1 MSQPHIRPFFKKAKD
16 IGRGCPRPCRRGA
29 DPNKVRRVP
38 KILRSDARTLAADN
52 FAVPLNTGIRLK
64 RSLAPEF
71 RISNL
76 RRWKCKPGKLL
87 TIGNEEQSHGPD
99 AQEVSV
105 GMLSSALTVVA
116 GVANA
121 MRYISKTEGLAGLYV
136 GCNTTMAKAALSAG
150 LSLALSDKIRAALK
164 GVV

>member
-1 MSQPHIRPFFKKAKD
+1 
-16 IGRGCPRPCRRGA
+16 
-29 DPNKVRRVP
+29 
-38 KILRSDARTLAADN
+38 
-52 FAVPLNTGIRLK
+52 
-64 RSLAPEF
+64 
-71 RISNL
+71 
-76 RRWKCKPGKLL
+76 
-87 TIGNEEQSHGPD
+87 
-99 AQEVSV
+99 
-105 GMLSSALTVVA
+105 MLSSALTVVA